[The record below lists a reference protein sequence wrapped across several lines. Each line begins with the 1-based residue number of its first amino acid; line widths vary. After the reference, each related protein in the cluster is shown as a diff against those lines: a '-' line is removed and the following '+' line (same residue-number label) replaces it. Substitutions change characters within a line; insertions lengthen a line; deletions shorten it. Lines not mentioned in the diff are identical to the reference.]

1 MDADLQLA
9 DTRDQVECLQ
19 EAYCLQNLQ
28 IQ

>member
-9 DTRDQVECLQ
+9 DTRDQLECPH
-19 EAYCLQNLQ
+19 EAYCLQNLK